1 MEIAISKYKNKLTV
15 APKGKLD
22 ALTAPE
28 LEEKLEEKIDGVEKL
43 IFDFAELTYISSA
56 GLRVLM
62 IYIQLM
68 EEQSS
73 VVIKNVCREVM
84 DVFEVTGITDFLD
97 IK

>member
-1 MEIAISKYKNKLTV
+1 MEISISKYKNKLTV
-15 APKGKLD
+15 TPKGRLD
-22 ALTAPE
+22 AMTAPE
-28 LEEKLEEKIDGVEKL
+28 LEEKLQDKIDGVEHL

-68 EEQSS
+68 EEQGS
-73 VVIKNVCREVM
+73 VVIKNVCKEVM
-84 DVFEVTGITDFLD
+84 EIFDVTGLTDFLD